1 MKNRLYL
8 FWLIGRNVY
17 NKQKSY
23 ANVCCKYSEYYSYK
37 YGNSNMFSRDNLK
50 YMSNFYCRFPM
61 YLDCLTKLS
70 WNHYRLILNISDN
83 DEQYFYFRI
92 ALFCRS
98 SVEELRYLI
107 NNNYF
112 YKI

>member
-8 FWLIGRNVY
+8 FWLIGKNVY
-17 NKQKSY
+17 KDQYSY
-23 ANVCCKYSEYYSYK
+23 ENVCSKYSLYYSYK
-37 YGNSNMFSRDNLK
+37 YGNSSMFTRDNLK

-61 YLDCLTKLS
+61 YFDCLNKLS
-70 WNHYRLILNISDN
+70 WNHYRLILNINDS

-98 SVEELRYLI
+98 SVEELGYLI

-112 YKI
+112 NKI

>member
-1 MKNRLYL
+1 
-8 FWLIGRNVY
+8 
-17 NKQKSY
+17 
-23 ANVCCKYSEYYSYK
+23 
-37 YGNSNMFSRDNLK
+37 
-50 YMSNFYCRFPM
+50 M
-61 YLDCLTKLS
+61 YLDYLTKLS

-98 SVEELRYLI
+98 SVEELGYLI

-112 YKI
+112 NKI

>member
-8 FWLIGRNVY
+8 FWLVGRNVY

-23 ANVCCKYSEYYSYK
+23 ENVCCKYSEYYSYK

-61 YLDCLTKLS
+61 YFDCLNKLS
-70 WNHYRLILNISDN
+70 WNHYRLILNIN
-83 DEQYFYFRI
+83 DVATSTTVFFI
-92 ALFCRS
+92 KTVIFIISVLF
-98 SVEELRYLI
+98 
-107 NNNYF
+107 
-112 YKI
+112 